1 MSDHL
6 VSDTDKGEEKE
17 EGEVDEEEIVS
28 ALSTMALEQKLESL
42 RDQSNKHSQLLTQRL
57 ATSQSG
63 QNLLHIGSS
72 LSSLPPD
79 LHSLLTHL
87 HPVLSAAETTEKQY
101 LGNLQKLVAAANE
114 IRMEQR
120 RVDHSLECADLY
132 EDLCAAEQ
140 HVTLRKRNI
149 LQVEATAGGKDGQG
163 ELEERRRDLDRLCA
177 RSTDNL
183 VSKAILDHAASLE
196 RAANTALCLVRDL
209 HTSSEQVSHLS
220 SAQKNTDLPSL
231 KTPLDHDTERAQ
243 FVMKLAPRIRKL
255 EADCLQSLSMRL
267 EAALTQIQRE
277 REEGHV
283 ADDSQDADYAIHYH
297 EVSMFTVVL
306 QFLILFRQTHSL
318 RSIF

>member
-1 MSDHL
+1 MSDDL
-6 VSDTDKGEEKE
+6 ASDAERGEEKE
-17 EGEVDEEEIVS
+17 EDEVEIVS

-114 IRMEQR
+114 IRLEQR
-120 RVDHSLECADLY
+120 RVEHSLECADLY
-132 EDLCAAEQ
+132 EDLCSAEQ
-140 HVTLRKRNI
+140 HVSVRKRNI
-149 LQVEATAGGKDGQG
+149 LQVDATDGGKDGQG
-163 ELEERRRDLDRLCA
+163 ELEERRIDLDRL
-177 RSTDNL
+177 RTRLSPNL
-183 VSKAILDHAASLE
+183 VSKGILDHAASLE

-220 SAQKNTDLPSL
+220 STLKNTDVPSL

-243 FVMKLAPRIRKL
+243 FIMKLAPRIRKL
-255 EADCLQSLSMRL
+255 EADCIQALSMRL
-267 EAALTQIQRE
+267 EAALKQIQRE
-277 REEGHV
+277 REDGANV
-283 ADDSQDADYAIHYH
+283 DDSQKADLTIHHH
-297 EVSMFTVVL
+297 EVSNL
-306 QFLILFRQTHSL
+306 
-318 RSIF
+318 